1 MKHACPRSTEKIPGM
16 FATLVVSLPSVHEGG
31 DVVVRHRNQKKVFK
45 TSESEYSYIC
55 WYSDVSH
62 QVLPVT
68 SGYRWVLTYNLA
80 LDPSKVRPSAGL
92 QRSETHELRHTIRRW
107 LLQDKQT
114 RSDHAYYKL
123 DHEYTQASISLD
135 ALKNRDLACVQTLKD
150 ISSELPIDIFLALL
164 EKEEVRYLDDLDDE
178 MYSDF
183 EEVDEYEEVD
193 EDDIHARN
201 PSGRSEPS
209 QTSTRYSLNYLVEL
223 NGQKLAERMRL
234 DETKVLQYD
243 GFDEV
248 DPEEEYQGYTGNEV
262 RLVARVREYN
272 NADYDILIGRAAG
285 NPLVPN
291 SGKPVTG

>member
-1 MKHACPRSTEKIPGM
+1 M
-16 FATLVVSLPSVHEGG
+16 FATLVVSLPSAHEGG
-31 DVVVRHRNQKKVFK
+31 DVVVRHRNQEKVFK

-92 QRSETHELRHTIRRW
+92 QRSETHGLRHTLRRW
-107 LLQDKQT
+107 LLHDKES
-114 RSDHAYYKL
+114 RPDHMYYKL

-150 ISSELPIDIFLALL
+150 ISSELPVNIFLALL
-164 EKEEVRYLDDLDDE
+164 EKEHVRYFDQFDDG
-178 MYSDF
+178 MYWGL
-183 EEVDEYEEVD
+183 EEVDDEEEEEEED
-193 EDDIHARN
+193 EDDIDTRDS
-201 PSGRSEPS
+201 PGQSECS
-209 QTSTRYSLNYLVEL
+209 ETRYSVNSLVEL
-223 NGQKLAERMRL
+223 NGQKVADGMCL
-234 DETKVLQYD
+234 DETKILQGD

-262 RLVARVREYN
+262 RLSVRVREYN
-272 NADYDILIGRAAG
+272 NADYNILIGRSAG

-291 SGKPVTG
+291 SGKSATE